1 MSKIQ
6 YYLTYFGLFTI
17 AYNLLCILNHTRSVK
32 GGIILIIEGILGIA
46 CLFLP
51 NILSKIFSI
60 SFPKELIIIY
70 LFFIFISVF
79 LGTCLHLITHIP
91 FYDKILHASSP
102 ILLTFIG
109 YGLIAA
115 FIPKQ
120 IITSVS
126 PWLFLIFGMAFAE
139 MCGVFWEFWEYSCDA
154 LFKMNLQRFSLS
166 NGTLLVGRQALMD
179 TMGDLLVNTLGA
191 LIALVYS
198 FFKYR
203 QNPQF
208 FLHFEISIK

>member
-6 YYLTYFGLFTI
+6 YYLASFGLFTI
-17 AYNLLCILNHTRSVK
+17 IYNLLCILNQTRSVK
-32 GGIILIIEGILGIA
+32 GGSILMFEGLLGIL

-51 NILSKIFSI
+51 NILAKLFNIY
-60 SFPKELIIIY
+60 FPKELIIIY
-70 LFFIFISVF
+70 FFFLFISVF
-79 LGTCLHLITHIP
+79 LGTCLHFISHIP
-91 FYDKILHASSP
+91 FYDKILHATSP
-102 ILLTFIG
+102 ILLTFVG
-109 YGLIAA
+109 YGLIAT

-120 IITSVS
+120 TIANIS

-139 MCGVFWEFWEYSCDA
+139 MCGVFWEFWEFGCDT
-154 LFKMNLQRFSLS
+154 LLGMNLQRFALS

-179 TMGDLLVNTLGA
+179 TMSDLLVNTLGA
-191 LIALVYS
+191 LIALSYS
-198 FFKYR
+198 FFKSK